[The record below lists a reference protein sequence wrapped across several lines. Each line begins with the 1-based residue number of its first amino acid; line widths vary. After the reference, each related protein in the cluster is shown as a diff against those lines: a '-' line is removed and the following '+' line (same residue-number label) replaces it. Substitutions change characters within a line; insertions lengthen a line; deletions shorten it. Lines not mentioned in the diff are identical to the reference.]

1 MRIRSFHLLNPDNN
15 MANILVV
22 DDEMSFRKG
31 MVYAL
36 QRSGHEIAETDN
48 IREGEL
54 ALQRAPFDLLVLD
67 LCVPTETDGLTML
80 RTARRLVPGI
90 PVLVVSAHGTIER
103 AVDATKAGAD
113 DFIAK
118 GFTTDELEF
127 RVARLLQARELR
139 VANERLQS
147 ENIRLH
153 NEVRQHHGFDTIIG
167 RSDAL
172 SRALALLQR
181 VTADADTTVLLQ
193 GESGTGKELF
203 ARAIHYNGPRQH
215 KPFVVINCST
225 LPEHLLESELF
236 GYEKGAFTGALKEKP
251 GKLEI
256 ADTGTLF
263 FDEIG
268 EISPKVQVE
277 LLRFLQE
284 RKFERL
290 GSNRMINVDVRIV
303 AATNKN
309 LPDEV
314 KKGTFRSDLFY
325 RLNVVPIEIPP
336 LRERRGDLP
345 LLIEHFT
352 RSIAAEKNITLTLSP
367 ETYRILERH
376 TWPGNVRELGNLM
389 RRFAVISG
397 SEPVLP
403 AHLPAEFAQAEMQPA
418 RTAAV
423 DHPSLKKAC
432 EEFEKAFILHYL
444 QKHRWNITE
453 VAQAIGERRDTL
465 SRKIKRYKLKKD

>member
-1 MRIRSFHLLNPDNN
+1 

-36 QRSGHEIAETDN
+36 QRSGHEISEADN
-48 IREGEL
+48 VRDGEL
-54 ALQRAPFDLLVLD
+54 ALQRSTVDLLVLD

-80 RTARRLVPGI
+80 RTARRLAPEI
-90 PVLVVSAHGTIER
+90 MILVVSAHGTIER
-103 AVDATKAGAD
+103 AVDAAKAGAD

-127 RVARLLQARELR
+127 RVGRLLQDRELR
-139 VANERLQS
+139 IANERLQS
-147 ENIRLH
+147 ENVRLH
-153 NEVRQHHGFDTIIG
+153 NEVRERYRVDTIIG

-172 SRALALLQR
+172 SRSLALLQR
-181 VTADADTTVLLQ
+181 VTADPDTTVLLL

-203 ARAIHYNGPRQH
+203 ARAIHYNGPRQQR
-215 KPFVVINCST
+215 PFVVVNCST

-236 GYEKGAFTGALKEKP
+236 GYEKGAFTGAVREKP

-256 ADTGTLF
+256 ADSGTLF

-284 RKFERL
+284 RTFERL
-290 GSNRMINVDVRIV
+290 GSNRPINVDVRII

-309 LPDEV
+309 LAEEI
-314 KKGTFRSDLFY
+314 KKGTFRSDLYY
-325 RLNVVPIEIPP
+325 RLNVVPIDIPP

-345 LLIEHFT
+345 LLIDHFV
-352 RSIAAEKNITLTLSP
+352 RKIAAEKNIALNIPP

-376 TWPGNVRELGNLM
+376 SWPGNVRELENLM
-389 RRFAVISG
+389 MRFAVISG
-397 SEPVLP
+397 AEPVLP
-403 AHLPAEFAQAEMQPA
+403 AHLPSELANAEMQPA
-418 RTAAV
+418 ITAAM
-423 DHPSLKKAC
+423 DHPTLRKAC
-432 EEFEKAFILHYL
+432 EDFEKAYILHYL
-444 QKHRWNITE
+444 QKHHWNITE
-453 VAQAIGERRDTL
+453 VARVIGERRDTL
-465 SRKIKRYKLKKD
+465 SRKIKRYKLKRD